1 MTSAGDILEF
11 QGARFSCERCGLGQG
26 CIGHYTEAEAQ
37 QMSCGVGGRH
47 RVQRAGSHL
56 FRVGDRF
63 NSLYVIR
70 SGSVKTYLTSEDGEE
85 QILGFHR
92 PGDVIGFDAIAEGR
106 HPCSAAALETS
117 SVCILSFSDLSRLC
131 QHSAPA
137 FHRLVETM
145 SRETLRLV
153 DSLLLGRRTAEQRVA
168 AFLLTHADRQGER
181 GYSPKAISL
190 AMSRTD
196 IGKYLG
202 LTVETVSR
210 ILTRFQ
216 DVGLLT
222 KERNQIRVHDLE
234 ALRHMAGDVEDGEIA
249 SCVAGE

>member
-1 MTSAGDILEF
+1 MSSTGDILEF

-26 CIGHYTEAEAQ
+26 CIGHYTDAEVQ

-63 NSLYVIR
+63 SSLYVIR

-131 QHSAPA
+131 HHSPA
-137 FHRLVETM
+137 VFHRLVETM

-168 AFLLTHADRQGER
+168 AFLLTHAERQGER

-216 DVGLLT
+216 EVGLLT

-234 ALRHMAGDVEDGEIA
+234 ALRRMAGDAEGGETV
-249 SCVAGE
+249 SRVAGE

>member
-1 MTSAGDILEF
+1 
-11 QGARFSCERCGLGQG
+11 
-26 CIGHYTEAEAQ
+26 
-37 QMSCGVGGRH
+37 
-47 RVQRAGSHL
+47 
-56 FRVGDRF
+56 VGDLF
-63 NSLYVIR
+63 GSLYVIR

-85 QILGFHR
+85 QILGFHQ

-117 SVCILSFSDLSRLC
+117 SVCILSFSDLTRLC
-131 QHSAPA
+131 HESPPA
-137 FHRLVETM
+137 FHRFVETM

-168 AFLLTHADRQGER
+168 AFLLTHAERQGER
-181 GYSPKAISL
+181 GYSPRAITL

-210 ILTRFQ
+210 ILTRLQ
-216 DVGLLT
+216 EVGLLT

-234 ALRHMAGDVEDGEIA
+234 ALRRIAGDIEGGETGSQA
-249 SCVAGE
+249 AAG

>member
-1 MTSAGDILEF
+1 MISAGDVLEF
-11 QGARFSCERCGLGQG
+11 QGARFSCERCGLGRG
-26 CIGHYTEAEAQ
+26 CIGHSVEANGEPLA
-37 QMSCGVGGRH
+37 GGLRGRH

-63 NSLYVIR
+63 SALYVIR

-92 PGDVIGFDAIAEGR
+92 PGDVIGFEAIAEGR

-117 SVCILSFSDLSRLC
+117 SVCILNFADMTRLC
-131 QHSAPA
+131 HESPPA
-137 FHRLVETM
+137 FHRFVQTM

-153 DSLLLGRRTAEQRVA
+153 ESLLLGRRTAEQRVA

-210 ILTRFQ
+210 ILTRLQ
-216 DVGLLT
+216 DGGLLT
-222 KERNQIRVHDLE
+222 KERNQIRVHDLD
-234 ALRHMAGDVEDGEIA
+234 ALRRIVGDVEVGEGVDRI
-249 SCVAGE
+249 VMG

>member
-1 MTSAGDILEF
+1 MKSAGDVLEF
-11 QGARFSCERCGLGQG
+11 QGARFSCERCGLGET
-26 CIGHYTEAEAQ
+26 CIGHYIEAEGEQ
-37 QMSCGVGGRH
+37 ISCGLRGRH

-56 FRVGDRF
+56 FRVGDLF
-63 NSLYVIR
+63 GSLYVIR

-85 QILGFHR
+85 QILGFHQ

-117 SVCILSFSDLSRLC
+117 SVCILSFSDLTRLC
-131 QHSAPA
+131 HESPPA
-137 FHRLVETM
+137 FHRFVETM

-168 AFLLTHADRQGER
+168 AFLLTHAERQGER
-181 GYSPKAISL
+181 GYSPRAITL

-210 ILTRFQ
+210 ILTRLQ
-216 DVGLLT
+216 EVGLLT

-234 ALRHMAGDVEDGEIA
+234 ALRRIAGDIEGGETGSQA
-249 SCVAGE
+249 AAG

>member
-1 MTSAGDILEF
+1 MTSAADILEF
-11 QGARFSCERCGLGQG
+11 QGARFSCERCGLGQT
-26 CIGHYTEAEAQ
+26 CIGHWTEAEGEQ
-37 QMSCGVGGRH
+37 SSCGLRGRH

-56 FRVGDRF
+56 FRLGDRF
-63 NSLYVIR
+63 SALYVIR
-70 SGSVKTYLTSEDGEE
+70 SGSVKSYLTSEDGEE

-117 SVCILSFSDLSRLC
+117 SVCILNFSDLSRLC
-131 QHSAPA
+131 HESPAA
-137 FHRLVETM
+137 FHRFVQTM

-210 ILTRFQ
+210 ILTRLQ
-216 DVGLLT
+216 DGGLLT
-222 KERNQIRVHDLE
+222 KERNQIRVRDLE
-234 ALRHMAGDVEDGEIA
+234 ALRRIAGDIEGGEASDRIA
-249 SCVAGE
+249 TG